1 MQKVDMSTS
10 IYSQHVIYITV
21 TDKDGSA
28 WKNNTHVVNLNS
40 I

>member
-10 IYSQHVIYITV
+10 IYSQHVIYITA

-28 WKNNTHVVNLNS
+28 
-40 I
+40 